1 MLNILAAG
9 EHTLAD
15 IADNFTGEEKA
26 KALEMLT
33 EMIEEGQVSRNED
46 GMLLLIRE
54 S

>member
-1 MLNILAAG
+1 
-9 EHTLAD
+9 
-15 IADNFTGEEKA
+15 
-26 KALEMLT
+26 LEMLT